1 MALTVVPLSPG
12 CRAGSSGGRESTF
25 SWESPKGVD
34 SSGGLVRRESR
45 VLLLSFQRHLQL
57 LLFLPGS
64 RHKAP
69 RFPSLHLIPAF
80 IVPQAQGCTIQ
91 DVPQPIQVL
100 LDSSLT
106 ALLLPCGWT
115 SIIQT
120 NVPFILLTS
129 SLFPVPRIAPA
140 PWASCSPSPIVLPP
154 TGLSHDPLACA
165 LSWSSL

>member
-12 CRAGSSGGRESTF
+12 RRAGSLGGRESTF
-25 SWESPKGVD
+25 SWENPKGVD
-34 SSGGLVRRESR
+34 SSGELVRRESR
-45 VLLLSFQRHLQL
+45 VLLPSFQRYLLL

-64 RHKAP
+64 RPEAP

-100 LDSSLT
+100 LDSSLS

-115 SIIQT
+115 SIMQT

-129 SLFPVPRIAPA
+129 TLFPVHCTAPA
-140 PWASCSPSPIVLPP
+140 PWASCSPSPIVLPSA
-154 TGLSHDPLACA
+154 GLSRDPLACA
-165 LSWSSL
+165 PNWSSL